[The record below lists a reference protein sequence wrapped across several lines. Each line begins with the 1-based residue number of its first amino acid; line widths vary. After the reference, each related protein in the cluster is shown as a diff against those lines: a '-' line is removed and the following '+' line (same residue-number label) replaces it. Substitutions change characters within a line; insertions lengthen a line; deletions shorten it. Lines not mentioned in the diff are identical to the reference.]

1 MWPFRKRKVEEKL
14 NPAQRLIGM
23 REGAEIYSRE
33 NCTNYRVQ
41 YEKLEIVNRGVN
53 MIVDDAADIPCEVGN
68 KLKGVTPVA
77 KGVKPD
83 KVFRLLNYEP
93 NPYQDINSF
102 KRNLI
107 IDLLLDG
114 NIFIYYDGNGLYHI
128 PSNKMTIQTDEKTF
142 IKGYTYEGQIEYSPS
157 EIINIKENSFYS
169 IYRGISRL
177 NPAEETMALLN
188 RLRQFQLNFFRNG
201 AVPGLVLT
209 TPDVL
214 SDKVKERMMENWT
227 NRYRPEAGGRRP
239 LILDGGLKVD
249 SLSNVNFSELDFQ
262 DSCIA
267 CEHTILKALGIPP
280 VLFEG
285 GNNVTVSINHR
296 LYYLETIIPI
306 VRKINAAFS
315 RFFGYEI
322 FEDVTDTP
330 ALQPALRDQSAYF
343 TGLVN
348 GGIFTPNEAR
358 VALGKQ
364 PLEGLD
370 DIRVPVNI
378 AGSAV
383 NPTIGGRPIEG
394 DEDE

>member
-1 MWPFRKRKVEEKL
+1 MWPFRKRKIEEKL

-23 REGAEIYSRE
+23 REGADIYSRE
-33 NCTNYRVQ
+33 NYVNYRVQ

-53 MIVDDAADIPCEVGN
+53 MIVDDAADVPCEVGN
-68 KLKGVTPVA
+68 RLKGVVPIA
-77 KGVKPD
+77 KGVKID
-83 KVFRLLNYEP
+83 KVHRLLNYEP
-93 NPYQDINSF
+93 NPFQDINSF
-102 KRNLI
+102 RRNLI

-114 NIFIYYDGNGLYHI
+114 NIFIYYDGTGLYHL
-128 PSNKMTIQTDEKTF
+128 PANKVTIQPDEKTY
-142 IKGYTYEGQIEYSPS
+142 IKGYTYDGQIEYSSS

-214 SDKVKERMMENWT
+214 SEKVKERMMENWT

-262 DSCIA
+262 ESCVA
-267 CEHTILKALGIPP
+267 CERTILKALGIPP

-364 PLEGLD
+364 PLDGLD
-370 DIRVPVNI
+370 DIRVPANI

-383 NPTIGGRPIEG
+383 NPTLGGRPIEG
-394 DEDE
+394 DKDE